1 MFFIPI
7 CAASDSGGMEF
18 VMATATIQ
26 VRMDSALKKETEA
39 ALKSMGLS
47 MSTAIHLFCR
57 QVVNQGRIPFEIVA
71 PSIPNAETRKVLD
84 DALEGKNLSQ
94 SFATV
99 DEMWEDLNA

>member
-1 MFFIPI
+1 
-7 CAASDSGGMEF
+7 
-18 VMATATIQ
+18 MATATIQ
-26 VRMDSALKKETEA
+26 VRMDSLLKKETEA

-57 QVVNQGRIPFEIVA
+57 QVVNQGRIPFDIVA
-71 PSIPNAETRKVLD
+71 PNIPNAETRKVLD

>member
-1 MFFIPI
+1 MVIVI
-7 CAASDSGGMEF
+7 YVYEEGV

-26 VRMDSALKKETEA
+26 VRIDSALKKETEA

>member
-1 MFFIPI
+1 
-7 CAASDSGGMEF
+7 
-18 VMATATIQ
+18 
-26 VRMDSALKKETEA
+26 MDALLKKETEA

-71 PSIPNAETRKVLD
+71 PSIPNAKTRKVLD
-84 DALEGKNLSQ
+84 DALEGKNLSR

-99 DEMWEDLNA
+99 DEMWDDLNA

>member
-1 MFFIPI
+1 
-7 CAASDSGGMEF
+7 
-18 VMATATIQ
+18 MATATVQ
-26 VRMDSALKKETEA
+26 VRMDAQLKKETEA

-71 PSIPNAETRKVLD
+71 PSIPNAETRKALD
-84 DALEGKNLSQ
+84 DALAGKNLSR

-99 DEMWEDLNA
+99 DEMWEDLDA

>member
-1 MFFIPI
+1 
-7 CAASDSGGMEF
+7 
-18 VMATATIQ
+18 MATATIQ
-26 VRMDSALKKETEA
+26 VRIDSALKKETEA

-99 DEMWEDLNA
+99 DEMWEDLT